1 MRLNPLMFMV
11 VPPLIVVLCLLLDV
25 LVQQRAPVH
34 DEQPVR
40 VVLRAR
46 HPFELSG
53 CDQFAHQDVAP
64 AFDAL
69 PSVVGELHFGC
80 IESDAVAE
88 DGEHRACSENV
99 AVETFLFERIILC
112 QSLCQS
118 GLVHQVHGLLHR
130 VTDVLVIR
138 RKGEKV
144 MVDFLLYL
152 CK

>member
-88 DGEHRACSENV
+88 DGEHRARSENV
-99 AVETFLFERIILC
+99 AVETFLFERII
-112 QSLCQS
+112 LCQS

-144 MVDFLLYL
+144 MVDFLYASI
-152 CK
+152 